1 MQGLRLGL
9 KGLSPVFVSPG
20 FAVGALAFAA
30 FGVWSPGPAQAAVIT
45 FDQLI
50 SGQTS
55 YAFDGDGDGIAD
67 VVFSTTDP
75 LGFNTSGPGPNQQ
88 FIQEPG
94 LEGAT
99 SLNPDLRVDFNYGL
113 DLSRGP
119 ISFGVAMSTFGDYP
133 VAGSFSIFNSQG
145 SLIEA
150 VGFGIL
156 QGSSSFPEA
165 LVSTSVNTGI
175 VSFALFDFDD
185 ASTFASRYIIDDFTG
200 EFGSTERPVNTVPG
214 PLPLVGTGMAFIAS
228 RKLRKRIKDRGSTVS
243 KTPSA

>member
-1 MQGLRLGL
+1 MQGLRHGI
-9 KGLSPVFVSPG
+9 KRLSPALFAPSV
-20 FAVGALAFAA
+20 AVGSLALAVI
-30 FGVWSPGPAQAAVIT
+30 GVWVPGPAQAAVIT

-75 LGFNTSGPGPNQQ
+75 LGFNTAGPGPNQQ
-88 FIQEPG
+88 YINEPG

-99 SLNPDLRVDFNYGL
+99 SLNPDLRIDFNYGT

-133 VAGSFSIFNSQG
+133 LAGIFSIFNSQG
-145 SLIEA
+145 GLIEA
-150 VGFGIL
+150 VEFGIL

-165 LVSTSVNTGI
+165 LVSTSVSGGV
-175 VSFALFDFDD
+175 VSYVLFDFDD
-185 ASTFASRYIIDDFTG
+185 ANTFAPRYIIDDFTG
-200 EFGSTERPVNTVPG
+200 EFGSTERPVNSVPG
-214 PLPLVGTGMAFIAS
+214 PLPLLGAGVAFVTS
-228 RKLRKRIKDRGSTVS
+228 RQLRKRIKGRDSTAS
-243 KTPSA
+243 TSPSA